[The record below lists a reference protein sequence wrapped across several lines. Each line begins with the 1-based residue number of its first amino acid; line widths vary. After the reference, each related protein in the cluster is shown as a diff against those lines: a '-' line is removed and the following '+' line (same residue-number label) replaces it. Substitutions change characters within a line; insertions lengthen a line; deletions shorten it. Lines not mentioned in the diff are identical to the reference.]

1 MYTPASK
8 VQDDG
13 EDTSRSQA
21 QENKLEAGT
30 NPCLNRWKAIT
41 QESQRS
47 TIPSSSNPSDVISAG
62 VKPTVAVQ
70 LSPLSSSLEK
80 LKSFKFVKTPNL
92 KGGKR
97 KPENVVVPPAKRR
110 TVHDDVGNCAER
122 DSSCS
127 QSAEGSSPPS
137 HSSVA
142 DLQPGTSEVQ
152 RNALPGNPPT
162 HSKQSLSRNGNI
174 SLQNKTDFDFDAFLS
189 DSEENKDG
197 AIVSQPTTSSL
208 IFKTPS
214 CAPRRTVPLPLK
226 RDSIQSHV
234 SSTPSTPLHSRSI
247 ATTSQGITNS
257 NLFRTPSQKAQTTPS
272 VGFRTPSMSNP
283 RHSSVGTPSTST
295 VASRSAQSKVFA
307 TPKSGQTSQGM
318 TTPSAM
324 TTPIFRTPTNAQR
337 PLRRKFPGP
346 AGLLPTL
353 VCK

>member
-8 VQDDG
+8 VQDS

-21 QENKLEAGT
+21 QQNKLEAGT
-30 NPCLNRWKAIT
+30 NPCQNRWEVIT
-41 QESQRS
+41 QELHRS
-47 TIPSSSNPSDVISAG
+47 TIPNASNQADVISASI
-62 VKPTVAVQ
+62 KPTVAVPH
-70 LSPLSSSLEK
+70 SPSSSSLEK
-80 LKSFKFVKTPNL
+80 LKSFKFMKTPNL

-110 TVHDDVGNCAER
+110 TVNDDVGNCAER
-122 DSSCS
+122 DSSCC
-127 QSAEGSSPPS
+127 QSVRGPSPPS

-142 DLQPGTSEVQ
+142 DLQPGTSEVR
-152 RNALPGNPPT
+152 RNILPGNPPT
-162 HSKQSLSRNGNI
+162 HSIQSLSQNDNI

-208 IFKTPS
+208 AFKTPS
-214 CAPRRTVPLPLK
+214 CAPRRT
-226 RDSIQSHV
+226 DSIQSHV
-234 SSTPSTPLHSRSI
+234 VSTPGTPLHSRSI
-247 ATTSQGITNS
+247 ATTSQGIASS

-295 VASRSAQSKVFA
+295 VASRSAQSEVFA

-318 TTPSAM
+318 TTLSAM